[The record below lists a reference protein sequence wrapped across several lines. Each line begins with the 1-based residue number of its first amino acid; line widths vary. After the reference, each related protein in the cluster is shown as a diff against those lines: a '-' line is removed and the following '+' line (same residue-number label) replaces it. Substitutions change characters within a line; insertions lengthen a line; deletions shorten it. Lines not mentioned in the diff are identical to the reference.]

1 MCGGRGENLR
11 REPLFIRYD
20 HYRQPRH
27 KTWVMNTVEHI
38 SLKDLRLKLTIST

>member
-27 KTWVMNTVEHI
+27 KTWVMNKFVQI
-38 SLKDLRLKLTIST
+38 SHKSRSLESLGNF